1 VVHHWR
7 VNACDGRRRHSHH
20 LLWLLLLLLWLLLW
34 WWLLVCKSVNGQR
47 HTMLLVVLFG
57 VNLQV
62 LVVHWS
68 LLLLVMLMNLQMMKI
83 LLWLLMVMLVVM
95 LLHVLLLYLYCTV
108 GRMLLVDL
116 VTRVMD
122 IGHWLLLDLLLLL
135 LLVRVGWL
143 VRRHDFRVE
152 LWWTSISSSC
162 RVKCVSGMDSRLL
175 LLLLRRMCRHHHGW
189 RNDVS
194 SKSLTRLFTVKSVA
208 IGSVVVRV
216 THPG

>member
-1 VVHHWR
+1 
-7 VNACDGRRRHSHH
+7 
-20 LLWLLLLLLWLLLW
+20 
-34 WWLLVCKSVNGQR
+34 
-47 HTMLLVVLFG
+47 MLLVVLFG
-57 VNLQV
+57 VDLQV
-62 LVVHWS
+62 LVMDWS
-68 LLLLVMLMNLQMMKI
+68 WLLLVMLMNLLMMKI
-83 LLWLLMVMLVVM
+83 LLLLLLMVMLVVM
-95 LLHVLLLYLYCTV
+95 LLDVLLLYLYCTV
-108 GRMLLVDL
+108 GRMLLIDL
-116 VTRVMD
+116 VARIMD
-122 IGHWLLLDLLLLL
+122 IGHRLLLEL
-135 LLVRVGWL
+135 LLVRVGRL
-143 VRRHDFRVE
+143 VRRHNFRVE